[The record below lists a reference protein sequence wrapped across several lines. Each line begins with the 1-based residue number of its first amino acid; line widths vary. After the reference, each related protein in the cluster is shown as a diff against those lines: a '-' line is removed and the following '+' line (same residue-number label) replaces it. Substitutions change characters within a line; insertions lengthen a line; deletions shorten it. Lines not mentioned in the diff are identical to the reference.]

1 MFFWFGHLRLFSQC
15 SQPCNPSTFA
25 AMLTDLSTD
34 IAVRPETL
42 AKPGK
47 FAGLHLQRIMS
58 NGCLIDA
65 TKKHGCEYHAASV
78 VAMAVLSV
86 RSLSV
91 MSLSLHVNWTG
102 LDEPDSIKSNLKR
115 PKTIEICHGS
125 VGNLSL
131 SLPWCASLDLLCMQ
145 WPMCQCATWTTLDI
159 IWFVCLINNQIHT
172 QNHW

>member
-1 MFFWFGHLRLFSQC
+1 MEPIGIQLNCFSIMSFSQC
-15 SQPCNPSTFA
+15 SQPCNHSTFA

-91 MSLSLHVNWTG
+91 MSLSLHVN
-102 LDEPDSIKSNLKR
+102 
-115 PKTIEICHGS
+115 
-125 VGNLSL
+125 
-131 SLPWCASLDLLCMQ
+131 
-145 WPMCQCATWTTLDI
+145 
-159 IWFVCLINNQIHT
+159 
-172 QNHW
+172 